1 MNEPALIFSLNFT
14 MINTSNL
21 QVAVFC
27 VMLSLSNSFT
37 LGMGIPQSPGAEAV
51 VRRPENVLRKDA
63 LRKIEAQYPAIAKA
77 ARAQGEVKVELVI
90 DSKGSV
96 ISAQIVSGHPLLREP
111 VLAAARQWVFK
122 PAVVS
127 GKRVKMSGI
136 LTFRFVL
143 DGKAGKKDA
152 PIASPESRTDPV
164 DELCDEGE
172 RLRKEKRFDEAIG
185 KFRKALSIKPDYP
198 WAHYQL
204 GITYTEMQRLED
216 AEASCALALKL
227 RREEL
232 KRDGDGEQDWV
243 LVNSL
248 MCLGLVESF
257 LDKYDE
263 AIAHFRKV
271 AELEKAMYDVRMYLG
286 AVLKTKGDHEAA
298 IVALKE
304 SVALQPHPNALYLL
318 GEIYLEQS
326 RWKEAIESYK
336 QSLEFEDGPH
346 ISPSHHGLGIA
357 FLRIGDRQ
365 AAMTHYQELKKLDTK
380 RAEQLLHEINK

>member
-1 MNEPALIFSLNFT
+1 
-14 MINTSNL
+14 
-21 QVAVFC
+21 
-27 VMLSLSNSFT
+27 
-37 LGMGIPQSPGAEAV
+37 
-51 VRRPENVLRKDA
+51 
-63 LRKIEAQYPAIAKA
+63 
-77 ARAQGEVKVELVI
+77 
-90 DSKGSV
+90 
-96 ISAQIVSGHPLLREP
+96 
-111 VLAAARQWVFK
+111 
-122 PAVVS
+122 
-127 GKRVKMSGI
+127 MSGV

-143 DGKAGKKDA
+143 DAKASKKDA
-152 PIASPESRTDPV
+152 PIASPEPRTDSV
-164 DELCDEGE
+164 EELCDEGE

-204 GITYTEMQRLED
+204 GITYTEMQRLQD

-227 RREEL
+227 RREEM

-257 LDKYDE
+257 LGKYDE

-271 AELEKAMYDVRMYLG
+271 AELEKAIYDVRMYLG
-286 AVLKTKGDHEAA
+286 AVLKTKGDNEAA

-304 SVALQPHPNALYLL
+304 SVALQPHPNALFLL

-346 ISPSHHGLGIA
+346 VPPSHYGL
-357 FLRIGDRQ
+357 
-365 AAMTHYQELKKLDTK
+365 
-380 RAEQLLHEINK
+380 